1 MTASSGTHIALFG
14 QLAEKVGM
22 HNMQIPNVAD
32 TDALLTELRKRHPA
46 LADAPVIIA
55 VNRRTVTENTPL
67 QPGDSVALM
76 PPFSGG

>member
-1 MTASSGTHIALFG
+1 METEITLFG
-14 QLAEKVGM
+14 QLAEKAGTQRMLIANAV
-22 HNMQIPNVAD
+22 D
-32 TDALLTELRKRHPA
+32 TQSLLAEIRNQFPT
-46 LADAPVIIA
+46 LADSPVIVA